1 MSDPRRTSSSR
12 GPSSRGRIAP
22 DAPIHLQNEVGHGAS
37 GVVRLEGGARRRCSR
52 LHIAALRAPRALV
65 TASLLAG
72 LAVGCE
78 DGGALTS
85 LIPELVADPAPGQ
98 SIGFGSVVLSKGAA
112 VRKTIVIGNVG
123 DGVLTLSNVRLEG
136 AGTADI
142 ELFSVPREVAPGSE
156 RELILNYD
164 PRAPIAAD
172 AKLIAA
178 TNDPAQRE
186 VQWPLTG
193 QAVEPCVLG
202 VEPARQALLVDE
214 TKEVVVRAL
223 STSACTITRV
233 LADRSTFPI
242 VDEPTYPLVVA
253 AGASYTFKVT
263 HRAVSSSQ
271 RGVPVREMIFSE
283 AEGTQ
288 AVATLEGEA
297 PLFGCLTV
305 EPREI
310 FLPETPVGGTQRTA
324 TTIYNACSKPAV
336 VTSAVVARGWQSY
349 RIEQTT
355 FPLTVPANGSV
366 RLGVVFAPQSD
377 LDGRGQVVINTND
390 SANPRFRVEIGA
402 TVALPEITF
411 FPQQLDFGT
420 VVYRDPS
427 AMNVRSECSS
437 SVRTVKMYSVGS
449 APLTVRS
456 VDIDGSR
463 DSFFDVTNVLVD
475 GTPLRNFRQPFT
487 LEPGS
492 SAEITLQFAPARLS
506 PARHAGRLLI
516 RHDASAEPAVVDLG
530 GNAAA
535 DGAVADTFTQ
545 LSGPKV
551 DILWVIDNSCS
562 MYDEQARLIQNMSRF
577 IGYADS
583 LGSDYQMAV
592 TVTDSRSFQAGQFRL
607 CFPHPRIIKHD
618 YPQREEAFRCLF
630 DAGISGPSLE
640 AGLGAARQALLRAQT
655 NPTDNTNTN
664 AGFLRDDANLAIV
677 VMSDEEDQSIESD
690 DLLRD
695 YFWSIKG
702 RNRVKVHA
710 IAGPADAL
718 CPFAPNTQPGI
729 RYRQMTRETSGSFYS
744 ICEDDWDPVLRGL
757 GLDTFTLLDEWT
769 LSQSAVPASLQVTVD
784 GVPIAWSATSGYT
797 YDVGANTIRF
807 HGASVPA
814 PGDRIDV
821 NYLGNCRP

>member
-1 MSDPRRTSSSR
+1 MSEQRRTSSSR
-12 GPSSRGRIAP
+12 GPSSRGKIAS
-22 DAPIHLQNEVGHGAS
+22 DAPIHPKDDVERVAN
-37 GVVRLEGGARRRCSR
+37 GVARLEGGARRSSSPYRASSFMHR
-52 LHIAALRAPRALV
+52 AAL
-65 TASLLAG
+65 
-72 LAVGCE
+72 LAVGVAATASVGCD
-78 DGGALTS
+78 DGGTLTS
-85 LIPELVADPAPGQ
+85 LVPKLVAEPAPGQ
-98 SIGFGSVVLSKGAA
+98 SIGFGSVVLSKGTV
-112 VRKTIVIGNVG
+112 VRKTIVVGNEG
-123 DGVLTLSNVRLEG
+123 NGVLTLSNVRLEG
-136 AGTADI
+136 AGTTDI
-142 ELFSVPREVAPGSE
+142 ELFSVPSEIAPGGE

-172 AKLIAA
+172 AKLIAS

-193 QAVEPCVLG
+193 KAVEPCVLG
-202 VEPARQALLVDE
+202 VEPARQSLLVDE

-233 LADRSTFPI
+233 LADRGTFPI
-242 VDEPTYPLVVA
+242 VDEPTYPLVIE
-253 AGASYTFKVT
+253 AGASYAFKVT

-271 RGVPVREMIFSE
+271 RGVPVREMIFDE
-283 AEGTQ
+283 ADGTK

-310 FLPETPVGGTQRTA
+310 FLPETPIGGTQRT
-324 TTIYNACSKPAV
+324 TTTVYNACAKAAV
-336 VTSAVVARGWQSY
+336 VTSAVVARGWQAY
-349 RIEQTT
+349 RLEQAT
-355 FPLTVPANGSV
+355 FPLTVPPNGSV

-377 LDGRGQVVINTND
+377 LDGRGQIVINTND

-402 TVALPEITF
+402 TVAVPEITF

-427 AMNVRSECSS
+427 AMNARSECSS
-437 SVRTVKMYSVGS
+437 SVRTVKVYSVGS
-449 APLTVRS
+449 APLTVRA
-456 VDIDGSR
+456 VEIDGSR

-475 GTPLRNFRQPFT
+475 GVPLRNFRQPFT

-492 SAEITLQFAPARLS
+492 SAEITLQFAPARLA

-516 RHDASAEPAVVDLG
+516 RHDAATEPAVVDLG
-530 GNAAA
+530 GRAAA

-562 MYDEQARLIQNMSRF
+562 MYDEQARLIQNLSRF
-577 IGYADS
+577 VGYADS
-583 LGSDYQMAV
+583 VGSDYQMAV

-618 YPQREEAFRCLF
+618 YAQREEAFRCLF

-655 NPTDNTNTN
+655 NPTDPANTNG
-664 AGFLRDDANLAIV
+664 GFLRDDANLSIV

-710 IAGPADAL
+710 IAGPADSL
-718 CPFAPNTQPGI
+718 CPFAPNTQPGN
-729 RYRQMTRETSGSFYS
+729 RYRQMSRVTGGSFYS

-757 GLDTFTLLDEWT
+757 GLDTFTPLDEWT

-784 GVPIAWSATSGYT
+784 GVPVAWSATSGYT
-797 YDVGANTIRF
+797 YDVGTNTIRF
-807 HGASVPA
+807 HGAALPA